1 MQVTEFFFKSRSMVA
16 ALQLQVDRWRQH
28 DVSEETAAIRG
39 DADSD
44 RLNKL
49 TRYTRV
55 ILLSF

>member
-1 MQVTEFFFKSRSMVA
+1 MVA

-28 DVSEETAAIRG
+28 DVSEETAAILG